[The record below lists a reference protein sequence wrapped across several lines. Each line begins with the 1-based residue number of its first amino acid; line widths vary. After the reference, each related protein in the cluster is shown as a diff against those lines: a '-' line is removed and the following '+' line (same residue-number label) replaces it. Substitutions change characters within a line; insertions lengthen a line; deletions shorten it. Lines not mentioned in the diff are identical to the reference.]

1 MTKYEKEMQK
11 LDEIMSKKKQFAND
25 VYLYKFYHEAEK
37 GQIDKIGNMTIEE
50 AERC

>member
-1 MTKYEKEMQK
+1 MTNYEKEMQK
-11 LDEIMSKKKQFAND
+11 LEKVRAMKKQFAKD

-37 GQIDKIGNMTIEE
+37 GLVDKIDNMTIEE